1 MKDLPKSF
9 PPLEEKLVEI
19 FTQFVYVSLHSFYY
33 SCHWSEHQPIPLDT
47 TMKQFQIKWL
57 LFDRVNLLGTYSSLR
72 DVNRKQPAPGSPD
85 MSEKIEDAFL
95 WMKEETQTVHNNLIT
110 WQSRGSL
117 QA

>member
-1 MKDLPKSF
+1 MKDLPRSF

-33 SCHWSEHQPIPLDT
+33 GCHWSEHQPIPLDT
-47 TMKQFQIKWL
+47 MMKQFQIKWL

-85 MSEKIEDAFL
+85 MSEK
-95 WMKEETQTVHNNLIT
+95 MKMLSFE
-110 WQSRGSL
+110 
-117 QA
+117 